1 MDMQNLPEGVLYAV
15 ALAVAYLATYLF
27 KRFGPPMEPEPAQ
40 AAVDEEAIGQEPV
53 AADQAAPSTTATHP
67 LLGPRVAAAK
77 AMLQSQPRSPLPRLA
92 LLGSKRD
99 KQIAVA
105 MATILG
111 PCRAFEAHGD
121 PASPSRS

>member
-1 MDMQNLPEGVLYAV
+1 MHNLSEGLIYALV
-15 ALAVAYLATYLF
+15 LAVAYLATYLF
-27 KRFGPPMEPEPAQ
+27 KRFGPPMEAEPPQ
-40 AAVDEEAIGQEPV
+40 ALVDEEAIGQEPV
-53 AADQAAPSTTATHP
+53 AADQAAPWTTAANP

-92 LLGSKRD
+92 FLGSKRD
-99 KQIAVA
+99 KQIAIA

>member
-1 MDMQNLPEGVLYAV
+1 MQNLPEGLIYVLV
-15 ALAVAYLATYLF
+15 LAVAYLATYLL
-27 KRFGPPMEPEPAQ
+27 KRFAPPMEPEPAQ
-40 AAVDEEAIGQEPV
+40 AAVGEEAMEQEPV
-53 AADQAAPSTTATHP
+53 AADRAVPAANP

-77 AMLQSQPRSPLPRLA
+77 AMLQSQPRSPRPRLA